1 MKPAAFD
8 YFAPES
14 LDEALALLGKH
25 SSRAKLLAGGQS
37 FVPMANF
44 RLLRPE
50 VVIDLNRVA
59 ALSYIKEHEGGIAI
73 GAMTR
78 HRAVERSELVRARCP
93 LIAHAVPNIGH
104 AVIRNRGTIGGSL
117 SHADPAAE
125 WPVVAIALGA
135 TLVLRSPRGERIIPA
150 ADFFVALLTTA
161 LGDDEMLVEIRFPAA
176 PRRSGAEFL
185 EISRRHGDFALVSV
199 GVQVALSAAGDIED
213 MRLALGGVGS
223 FPFDASN
230 LARQFIGSKP
240 SPAGV
245 DALGASIGAALEPTS
260 DLHALAEYRKEVAA
274 VLVGRA
280 LRTALER
287 AKDNA

>member
-14 LDEALALLGKH
+14 LDEALALLAKH
-25 SSRAKLLAGGQS
+25 SERAKLLAGGQS

-44 RLLRPE
+44 RVLRPE
-50 VVIDLNRVA
+50 VVIDLNRIA
-59 ALSYIKEHEGGIAI
+59 ALGFIAERDGGVAI

-93 LIAHAVPNIGH
+93 LIARAVPCIGH

-135 TLVLRSPRGERIIPA
+135 TMVARSPRGERLIAA
-150 ADFFVALLTTA
+150 ADFFVGLLTTA
-161 LGDDEMLVEIRFPAA
+161 LAEDEILTEIRFP
-176 PRRSGAEFL
+176 RSPERAGAEFL

-199 GVQVALSAAGDIED
+199 GAQVALSASGALEEI
-213 MRLALGGVGS
+213 RLALGGVGP
-223 FPFDASN
+223 FPFDASV
-230 LARQFIGSKP
+230 LAKRLVGSKP
-240 SPAGV
+240 QESDL
-245 DALGASIGAALEPTS
+245 DALGKEVAKSIDPTG
-260 DLHALAEYRKEVAA
+260 DLHASADYRREVAA
-274 VLVGRA
+274 VLVVRA
-280 LRTALER
+280 LRAALAR
-287 AKDNA
+287 AKAKT

>member
-8 YFAPES
+8 YFAPVS

-25 SSRAKLLAGGQS
+25 AGRTKLLAGGQS

-44 RLLRPE
+44 RVLRPE
-50 VVIDLNRVA
+50 VVIDLNRIA
-59 ALSYIKEHEGGIAI
+59 SLGFIAERDGGLVI

-78 HRAVERSELVRARCP
+78 HRAVERSDLVRARCP
-93 LIAHAVPNIGH
+93 LIARAVPNIGH

-135 TLVLRSPRGERIIPA
+135 TMVARSPRGERLIPA

-161 LGDDEMLVEIRFPAA
+161 LAEDEILVEIRFPVA
-176 PRRSGAEFL
+176 RTGTGAEFL

-199 GVQVALSAAGDIED
+199 GAQVTLSGAGAIADI
-213 MRLALGGVGS
+213 RLALGGVGP
-223 FPFDASN
+223 FPFDAAPQAKR
-230 LARQFIGSKP
+230 LVGSKP
-240 SPAGV
+240 QDGDLPAVGREV
-245 DALGASIGAALEPTS
+245 ARSIEPS
-260 DLHALAEYRKEVAA
+260 DDLHASAEYRREVAA
-274 VLVGRA
+274 VLVERA
-280 LRTALER
+280 LHTALAR
-287 AKDNA
+287 AKEKA